1 MPDSSQTWSSGGNL
15 GLLLSAIAIGPLIL
29 LGNPAVALLVAAVI
43 ALSLNRVPVPRAS
56 VYSKYCLQ
64 TAIVLLGFKLNL
76 QTVWQLSA
84 TYTWGVALFVV
95 GTLVVG
101 YLISRM
107 IGAERVPSALIVS
120 GTAICGGTTIA
131 TLSPV
136 IGARP
141 HETAVTLSLVFL
153 LNVVALFTFPLIGHA
168 LELSQLEFGLWSALA
183 IHDTSSVV
191 ATAAIYGD
199 EAAEVAT
206 TIKLGRT
213 LWLIPLVLFASLLA
227 SSTAESG
234 AARVRVPGFIVAF
247 VAATA
252 IGTFVSLPELMTAG
266 ASTLSKALLV
276 CALFLVGC
284 ELTRATLKE
293 IRGKT
298 FWLGIGLWLTAAP
311 LTLLAIRYF
320 H

>member
-1 MPDSSQTWSSGGNL
+1 MPDSSRTWPAGGHL
-15 GLLLSAIAIGPLIL
+15 GLIVSAVAIGPLIL
-29 LGNPAVALLVAAVI
+29 LGNPAVALLVAGVI
-43 ALSLNRVPVPRAS
+43 ALTLDRVPVPHAG
-56 VYSKYCLQ
+56 VFSKYCLQ

-84 TYTWGVALFVV
+84 TYTWGVALFVI
-95 GTLVVG
+95 GTLATG
-101 YLISRM
+101 YLLNRM
-107 IGAERVPSALIVS
+107 IRADRVPAALVVS

-153 LNVVALFTFPLIGHA
+153 LNAVALFTFPLIGHA
-168 LELSQLEFGLWSALA
+168 LDLSQLEFGLWSALA

-227 SSTAESG
+227 SSGAEPGSP
-234 AARVRVPGFIVAF
+234 RVRVPGFILAF
-247 VAATA
+247 VAAA
-252 IGTFVSLPELMTAG
+252 SVGTFIALPDMLTTG
-266 ASTLSKALLV
+266 ASTLSKGLLV

-293 IRGKT
+293 IRGRT
-298 FWLGIGLWLTAAP
+298 FWLGIGLWLAAAP
-311 LTLLAIRYF
+311 LTLIVIRNF